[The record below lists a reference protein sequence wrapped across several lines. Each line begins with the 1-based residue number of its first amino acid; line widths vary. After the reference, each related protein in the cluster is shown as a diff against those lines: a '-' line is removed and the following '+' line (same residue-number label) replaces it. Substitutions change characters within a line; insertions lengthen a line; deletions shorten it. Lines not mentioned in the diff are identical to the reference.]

1 MAIGNDSSFNK
12 YVIDNNTNYNDL
24 YTDTDYRI
32 VDLVNII
39 KYNEEKD
46 VSIHYLLSKADIL
59 TISVGMNELYEKLDN
74 DTHYIYDYLNEM
86 VFDMDLLLNEISR
99 YDYDKVF
106 VIGYY
111 NIDRKNNDIFTY
123 INYKIKNLVLEYGYN
138 FIELNRV
145 IDKDDLVLEDNFKLN
160 NRGIEKISKIIL
172 AYY

>member
-46 VSIHYLLSKADIL
+46 VSIHYLLSIADIL